1 MIITSTADYVRW
13 TQTTALYLDKV
24 KDGEASAEYELLGA
38 IDEVGEIAGM
48 LKRQIRD
55 DVQFDREAF
64 GLELGDLAWYLAR
77 IHYNHADAPLDAENN
92 MYPIINQLKMID
104 EIKGMTCFE
113 IAIIV
118 AEKLKKNYLS
128 KDACG
133 NFLFGGKPRN
143 LAHMMEQLKMVQEGI
158 GADDP
163 VKHFV
168 LSMYRRLS
176 DCPTV
181 GILMHIAAEC
191 HTMEAVLDW
200 TSLCY
205 KFNYEILDVLQNN
218 VIKLE
223 SRKERGMLHGK
234 GSKR

>member
-13 TQTTALYLDKV
+13 TQTTALYLEKV
-24 KDGEASAEYELLGA
+24 ADEESGKEYELLGA
-38 IDEVGEIAGM
+38 LDECGEIAGM
-48 LKRQIRD
+48 LKRQVRD
-55 DVQFDREAF
+55 GIGFDREAF

-77 IHYNHADAPLDAENN
+77 IHYSHADAPLDSENN

-104 EIKGMTCFE
+104 KIKGMTCFE
-113 IAIIV
+113 IAIAIS
-118 AEKLKKNYLS
+118 EKLHKYYKS
-128 KDACG
+128 KEDCA
-133 NFLFGGKPRN
+133 NFLFGGAPRN
-143 LAHMMEQLKMVQEGI
+143 LNHMMEQLKMIQQGFEN
-158 GADDP
+158 DDP

-168 LSMYRRLS
+168 FSMSRRLT

-191 HTMEAVLDW
+191 HTMEAILDW

-205 KFNYEILDVLQNN
+205 KFNYDVLDVLQNN

-223 SRKERGMLHGK
+223 SRKERGALQGK
-234 GSKR
+234 GSSR